1 MLLLIGLRNSLY
13 PVHWLKP
20 TLSWSLRERYVKK
33 GESETGPALSGSLYD
48 ALHLLIDLEVLQ
60 HQAGAT
66 YPAVFRIRISFFLL
80 PKNVHTDPDPM
91 EVNTKEE
98 KLQQKIST
106 KSFKIT
112 FKKS

>member
-1 MLLLIGLRNSLY
+1 MNNPI

-98 KLQQKIST
+98 KLHQQL
-106 KSFKIT
+106 FK
-112 FKKS
+112 